1 MAAPHGTQEHGR
13 PGEGNWLLRLYDM
26 ISIDTDDVLAD
37 ARGIGIQVRTVE
49 ELRAVRTSVLDGLAD
64 QYIRNAKLM
73 TSLSGAGLGAG
84 GLMLVGPD
92 LSILAGSLLRLA
104 QRLAV
109 VYGFDFRRSSE
120 SVHVWAALGRSLG
133 VEKVTDGAGQVAV
146 RNLPKLLAQ
155 GAGKSVSF
163 KALVKAI
170 AGRLGLLVTERGLA
184 RALPLVGAGVAAMT
198 NYQIVREL
206 GDKMRTYFRERHITE
221 KVERGSAPGQRS
233 ARAGFTADPVPDT
246 SRGPGAPDFEGI
258 GDGVHSAGGRKSR
271 STPRTKKKS
280 AGKASVPKTRKKTG
294 TKTTRKTRR

>member
-13 PGEGNWLLRLYDM
+13 TSEGNWLLRVYDM
-26 ISIDTDDVLAD
+26 ISIDADDVLAD
-37 ARGIGIQVRTVE
+37 ARGIGIQVRSVE

-92 LSILAGSLLRLA
+92 VSILAASLLRLA
-104 QRLAV
+104 QRLAI
-109 VYGFDFRRSSE
+109 VYGFDYRQSSE
-120 SVHVWAALGRSLG
+120 SLHVWAALGRSLG

-155 GAGKSVSF
+155 GAGKSTAF
-163 KALVKAI
+163 KALIKAI

-221 KVERGSAPGQRS
+221 KVERGAAPGQRS
-233 ARAGFTADPVPDT
+233 ARSGFTADPVPDT
-246 SRGPGAPDFEGI
+246 SRGPGAPEFEGT
-258 GDGVHSAGGRKSR
+258 DEAVRSVRARK
-271 STPRTKKKS
+271 TTRTKTKKS
-280 AGKASVPKTRKKTG
+280 AGKKAGSTKNKKT
-294 TKTTRKTRR
+294 KTRR